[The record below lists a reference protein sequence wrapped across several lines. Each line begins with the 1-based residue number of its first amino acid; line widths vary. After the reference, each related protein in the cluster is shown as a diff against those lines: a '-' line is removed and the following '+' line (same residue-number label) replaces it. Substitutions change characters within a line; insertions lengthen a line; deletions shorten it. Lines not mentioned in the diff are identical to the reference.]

1 MIICDICDICDYCC
15 FQDHIKTLKNMK
27 EGHLIVF
34 VFQYT
39 LAVYFEKK
47 LFQRDI
53 CDYCFFQVHI
63 KILKKH
69 EGGKPH
75 SFSHNTH

>member
-1 MIICDICDICDYCC
+1 
-15 FQDHIKTLKNMK
+15 MK